1 MAAPKKKK
9 SLRLKRNNLKFKN
22 ENNLNFFYLYNKKK
36 ITKILKNF

>member
-22 ENNLNFFYLYNKKK
+22 EYKLTFYCIFNKNK
-36 ITKILKNF
+36 ITKILKNV